1 MVPLEVLAVY
11 EKKLREATI
20 AVQDR
25 LFLQTKEVIEGES
38 FVRTLA
44 RKNLM
49 QEQPNQIREAM
60 IKGYVEMSHI
70 NLMIASECLHAEYE
84 AQHMVERLVSGDD
97 TLNVKRGDVFFA
109 DLSPVIGSEQGGTRP
124 VLIIQNDIGNRFSPT
139 VIIAAI
145 TAQIQKAKLPT
156 HVEINAEKYGFERD
170 SVILLEQVR
179 TIDKS
184 RLTDRIT
191 QLDHAVMEKVDGAL
205 MISLG
210 LVKF

>member
-1 MVPLEVLAVY
+1 
-11 EKKLREATI
+11 
-20 AVQDR
+20 
-25 LFLQTKEVIEGES
+25 
-38 FVRTLA
+38 
-44 RKNLM
+44 
-49 QEQPNQIREAM
+49 M
-60 IKGYVEMSHI
+60 I
-70 NLMIASECLHAEYE
+70 
-84 AQHMVERLVSGDD
+84 
-97 TLNVKRGDVFFA
+97 VKRGDVFFA

-156 HVEINAEKYGFERD
+156 HVEIDAKKYGFERD
-170 SVILLEQVR
+170 SVILLEQLR

-191 QLDHAVMEKVDGAL
+191 QLDDVLMEKVDVAL
-205 MISLG
+205 AISLG